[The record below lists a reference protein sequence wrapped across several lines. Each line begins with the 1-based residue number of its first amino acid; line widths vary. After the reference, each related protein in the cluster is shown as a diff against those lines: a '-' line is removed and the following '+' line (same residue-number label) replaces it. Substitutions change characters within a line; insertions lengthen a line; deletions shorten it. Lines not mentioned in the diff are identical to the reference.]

1 MTKKKQNPFYELA
14 EQFFG
19 DSSFK
24 QHLNEF
30 EKIFQKKTNTSYLKI
45 SQYEENGHYFV
56 KAELP
61 GISKEQIRIEL
72 HECYLTITIT
82 HQEEINIQQTG
93 NSSVSKTC
101 KHISKT
107 VLLPFAP
114 DKNQLYTTYKNSCL
128 LISIPIGESFPPSKN

>member
-14 EQFFG
+14 EHFFG
-19 DSSFK
+19 DSSFE
-24 QHLNEF
+24 QHLFEF
-30 EKIFQKKTNTSYLKI
+30 EKMFQKKANASYLKI

-61 GISKEQIRIEL
+61 GIKKDQIRIEL

-82 HQEEINIQQTG
+82 HQEEINIHHTG
-93 NSSVSKTC
+93 GSSVSQTC
-101 KHISKT
+101 EHISKT

-128 LISIPIGESFPPSKN
+128 LISIPIGESFSPSKN

>member
-1 MTKKKQNPFYELA
+1 MTKKKQNPFYKLA
-14 EQFFG
+14 EHFFG
-19 DSSFK
+19 DGSFE
-24 QHLNEF
+24 QHLFEF
-30 EKIFQKKTNTSYLKI
+30 EKIFQKKANASYLKI

-61 GISKEQIRIEL
+61 GIKKDQIRIEL

-82 HQEEINIQQTG
+82 HQEEINIHHTG
-93 NSSVSKTC
+93 GSSVSQTC
-101 KHISKT
+101 EFISKT